1 MNTGTHK
8 KNHENFNVQKMS
20 GPYCN
25 IVWEFVVGLFS
36 SSAATSSW
44 SVRNLG
50 AQTLLFFVCKTK
62 VCVLAVLDSANVGIV
77 WVALCFTP
85 FNFIITAL
93 KIRQLEQSMVLY
105 MWSHQTF
112 YAVEE

>member
-1 MNTGTHK
+1 MGLCRPVFQQSCNLLL
-8 KNHENFNVQKMS
+8 VS
-20 GPYCN
+20 GNSQC
-25 IVWEFVVGLFS
+25 
-36 SSAATSSW
+36 
-44 SVRNLG
+44 SVP
-50 AQTLLFFVCKTK
+50 AFCVCKTK
-62 VCVLAVLDSANVGIV
+62 VGVLAVLGSANVGIV

-85 FNFIITAL
+85 FNFIRAAL

>member
-1 MNTGTHK
+1 MGVCCGPVFQKSCNLLLVD
-8 KNHENFNVQKMS
+8 ENS
-20 GPYCN
+20 GCSDPAF
-25 IVWEFVVGLFS
+25 IFL
-36 SSAATSSW
+36 
-44 SVRNLG
+44 
-50 AQTLLFFVCKTK
+50 CKTK

-85 FNFIITAL
+85 FNFIIATL

>member
-1 MNTGTHK
+1 MGVCCGPVFQQSCNLLLV
-8 KNHENFNVQKMS
+8 NENS
-20 GPYCN
+20 GCSDPD
-25 IVWEFVVGLFS
+25 
-36 SSAATSSW
+36 
-44 SVRNLG
+44 
-50 AQTLLFFVCKTK
+50 FFVCKPK

-85 FNFIITAL
+85 FNFIIAAL